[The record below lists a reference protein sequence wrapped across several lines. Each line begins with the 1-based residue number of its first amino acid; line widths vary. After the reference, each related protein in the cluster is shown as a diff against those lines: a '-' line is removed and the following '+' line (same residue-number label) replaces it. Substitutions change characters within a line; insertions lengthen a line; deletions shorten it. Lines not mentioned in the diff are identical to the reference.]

1 MQRACHRYP
10 PNICNE
16 VSYSASRQ
24 NRICSMA
31 RIGIGEALA
40 GSDSSDPARIGNM
53 YTISA
58 VWEKRVHA
66 LPKML

>member
-1 MQRACHRYP
+1 
-10 PNICNE
+10 
-16 VSYSASRQ
+16 
-24 NRICSMA
+24 MA